1 MLTSAFAAVDSDKP
15 ASEVAATR
23 PISSDLWIFIDY
35 LQRKTKSKQK
45 SHRRSVFHVTK
56 NFQPPLLATLQD
68 GN

>member
-1 MLTSAFAAVDSDKP
+1 MLTSAFAAVDNDKP

-35 LQRKTKSKQK
+35 LQRKTTDKDLSN
-45 SHRRSVFHVTK
+45 RRSVLRVAK
-56 NFQPPLLATLQD
+56 DFQLPLLATLQA